1 MKRLLPLILLM
12 VSYSSFAQT
21 GTGQTATGPTPAQT
35 LRLAR
40 ATYEQGRLHE
50 IPTQLSNEVIGS
62 MTNKQDKVEAYK
74 ILCLSYIYLE
84 EPDEADNAMLNILR
98 TDPYFEIN
106 EAVDPAEF
114 VALYKTFRTNAIYR
128 IGATL
133 GVNGS
138 QPNVINMINTDGSI
152 GKYSYKFGIQFGASA
167 EMPINRF
174 FDKRFTLHADILYH
188 QKKFEL
194 TTEKD
199 QGDGDLIKL
208 TALES
213 QTWLSLPVTIQY
225 NFWKNKFNPYIALG
239 ASADLILNSSI
250 SAIRLREGETSV
262 EEKRFNLDAQ
272 RNALNMSAVAAL
284 GGKLRVAGGYLIGE
298 LRYTYGLTQV
308 NNDETAY
315 ENQDLSLTY
324 GLPNS
329 TFKVNSLAFSFSY
342 VQNIFK
348 PKKLRVTR

>member
-1 MKRLLPLILLM
+1 MKKNLFIYLVFITG
-12 VSYSSFAQT
+12 VAVAQT
-21 GTGQTATGPTPAQT
+21 QDGPTAAQK

-50 IPTQLSNEVIGS
+50 IQGQLNTKVIS
-62 MTNKQDKVEAYK
+62 EMTSKQDKVEAYK

-84 EPDEADNAMLNILR
+84 EPEKADEAMLNILS

-138 QPNVINMINTDGSI
+138 QPNVTELINTDGSD
-152 GKYSYKFGIQFGASA
+152 GKYRYQFGIQFGASA

-174 FDKRFTLHADILYH
+174 FDKRVTLHADILYQ

-194 TTEKD
+194 ATERD
-199 QGDGDLIKL
+199 QGDGDLSKL
-208 TALES
+208 TATES
-213 QTWLSLPVTIQY
+213 QTWVSLPVTAQY
-225 NFWKNKFNPYIALG
+225 NFWKNKFNPYVALG
-239 ASADLILNSSI
+239 ASADLLLNSSI
-250 SAIRLREGETSV
+250 SAVRLREGATSV
-262 EEKRFNLDAQ
+262 EEKKFDLKAQ
-272 RNALNMSAVAAL
+272 RNSLNMSLVAAL

-298 LRYTYGLTQV
+298 LRYSYGLTQV
-308 NNDETAY
+308 NNDATAY
-315 ENQDLSLTY
+315 DNQDLSLTY
-324 GLPNS
+324 GLPN
-329 TFKVNSLAFSFSY
+329 THFKLNSLSFSLSY

-348 PKKLRVTR
+348 PKKLRVSR